1 MLREWSASFETQNG
15 RQLMNGSL
23 IITTDTYLDF
33 FDTACSFNEKTL
45 ATRFLSEHVRTPTN
59 RG

>member
-1 MLREWSASFETQNG
+1 
-15 RQLMNGSL
+15 MNGSL